1 MRDIWE
7 QSRAATGHQPCAS
20 EAYVAHSM
28 PPRGL
33 LHGAPEY
40 GFGDGQRKPR
50 QLDRRPKSGRD
61 LEGRGE
67 KARVEQA
74 RILPKPPT
82 TRAVAVVV
90 GDSIAAA
97 RSR

>member
-1 MRDIWE
+1 MFRRLMRV
-7 QSRAATGHQPCAS
+7 AA
-20 EAYVAHSM
+20 E
-28 PPRGL
+28 L
-33 LHGAPEY
+33 LELVEY

-50 QLDRRPKSGRD
+50 QFDRRPKSGRD